1 MRIAP
6 RPAILLIGALLL
18 VGCATTAPPI
28 KPAPPSAK
36 PAAATT
42 AAPTRAR
49 PSRKPSRAAVPLA
62 LPGLESVIGSTA
74 AALTR
79 MFGAA
84 RLDIVEGDARKL
96 QFSGSAC
103 VLDAYLYPPA
113 PGREP
118 ETTYLDARR
127 PDGQDT
133 DRAGCVTALRVR

>member
-1 MRIAP
+1 MRVAVIA
-6 RPAILLIGALLL
+6 LGALLL
-18 VGCATTAPPI
+18 AGCATTAPI
-28 KPAPPSAK
+28 ATSAPTTAK
-36 PAAATT
+36 PAKASA

-62 LPGLESVIGSTA
+62 LPGLESVIGTSA

-79 MFGAA
+79 MFGAP

-96 QFSGSAC
+96 QFSGQPC
-103 VLDAYLYPPA
+103 VLDAYLYPSA

-118 ETTYLDARR
+118 ETTYIDTRR

-133 DRAGCVTALRVR
+133 DRAACVTALRVR

>member
-1 MRIAP
+1 MRVAGIA
-6 RPAILLIGALLL
+6 LGALLL
-18 VGCATTAPPI
+18 AGCATTAPI
-28 KPAPPSAK
+28 ATSAPTAAK
-36 PAAATT
+36 PATASA

-62 LPGLESVIGSTA
+62 LPGLESVIGSSA

-118 ETTYLDARR
+118 ETTYIDARR
-127 PDGQDT
+127 PDGADT
-133 DRAGCVTALRVR
+133 DRAGCVTALRIK

>member
-1 MRIAP
+1 MRVAVIA
-6 RPAILLIGALLL
+6 LGALLL
-18 VGCATTAPPI
+18 AGCATTAPI
-28 KPAPPSAK
+28 ATSAPTAAK
-36 PAAATT
+36 PAKASA

-62 LPGLESVIGSTA
+62 LPGLESVIGTSA

-79 MFGAA
+79 MFGAP

-96 QFSGSAC
+96 QFSGQPC
-103 VLDAYLYPPA
+103 VLDAYLYPSA

-118 ETTYLDARR
+118 ETTYIDTRR

-133 DRAGCVTALRVR
+133 DRAACVTALRVR

>member
-1 MRIAP
+1 MKVAVIA
-6 RPAILLIGALLL
+6 LGALLL
-18 VGCATTAPPI
+18 AGCATTAPPAQ
-28 KPAPPSAK
+28 PAPAGAK
-36 PAAATT
+36 ATKT
-42 AAPTRAR
+42 AAAPTRAR

-62 LPGLESVIGSTA
+62 LPGLESVIGSSA

-79 MFGAA
+79 MFGNP

-96 QFSGSAC
+96 QFSGLPC

-118 ETTYLDARR
+118 ETTYIDARR
-127 PDGQDT
+127 PDGADT